1 MLGGML
7 VPVAV
12 WQVKTANCYI
22 RIRLLQHVKGIKGKR
37 SITVRN
43 TPLRCGTR
51 IAQCYLPP
59 DRGGIPALTPA
70 EAGTRLG
77 NPTKPKSWID
87 LTHDHV
93 CSS

>member
-1 MLGGML
+1 MMLGGML

-37 SITVRN
+37 SIAVRN

-59 DRGGIPALTPA
+59 DRGGIPASTPSRSWYSIKRPGRDA
-70 EAGTRLG
+70 RL
-77 NPTKPKSWID
+77 S
-87 LTHDHV
+87 
-93 CSS
+93 